1 MVAVDVPRYTR
12 AFVRGS
18 GRRTHRSPPQ
28 LRIAVILSLLAGL
41 LAPTASTAAV
51 EKDLGLGR
59 AVVAKVNALRGSQ
72 KLPRLRTSAKLAR
85 AALRH
90 AVSMGQ
96 LGYFSH
102 ASADGS
108 SAIRRIEAY
117 YGGESAGEVMYW
129 AEGDATPA
137 QAISWWLGSGSHRAQ
152 LLSARFREIGVGAV
166 RVNDAPGFFG
176 GRDVTIMVVDL
187 GRPR

>member
-1 MVAVDVPRYTR
+1 VVATDAGRYTP

-18 GRRTHRSPPQ
+18 STRTLGSQRR

-41 LAPTASTAAV
+41 LAPSASTAAIQ
-51 EKDLGLGR
+51 KDVSLGR
-59 AVVAKVNALRGSQ
+59 TVVAKINALRGSH
-72 KLPRLRTSAKLAR
+72 KLPRLRTSARLAR
-85 AALRH
+85 AALGH
-90 AVSMGQ
+90 AVSMGH

-117 YGGESAGEVMYW
+117 YDGKGAGEVMYW
-129 AEGDATPA
+129 AEGNGSPA
-137 QAISWWLGSGSHRAQ
+137 QAIAWWLGSGSHRAQ
-152 LLSARFREIGVGAV
+152 LLSTRFKEIGVGAV
-166 RVNDAPGFFG
+166 HVNDAPGFFG
-176 GRDVTIMVVDL
+176 GRDVTIVVVDL